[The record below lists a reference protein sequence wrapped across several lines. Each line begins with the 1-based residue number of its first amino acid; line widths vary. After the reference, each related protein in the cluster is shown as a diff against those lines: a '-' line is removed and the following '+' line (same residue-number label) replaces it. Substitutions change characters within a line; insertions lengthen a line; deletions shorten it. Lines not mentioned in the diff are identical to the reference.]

1 MALPAESADPVNPLS
16 SLLFEP
22 ATSVDEPFINP
33 WDFFVTHRRMIGKA
47 SENCCIAHQV
57 FGNKPIVHVHV
68 RMPCRGEVLKVVLQE
83 LKSWEA
89 DRIERVTIGAPGV
102 NWNKVGQPEIVER
115 LHPFGEDWH
124 NQGVAFEED
133 SAEAT
138 VPVSIEID

>member
-1 MALPAESADPVNPLS
+1 
-16 SLLFEP
+16 
-22 ATSVDEPFINP
+22 
-33 WDFFVTHRRMIGKA
+33 MIGKA

-57 FGNKPIVHVHV
+57 FGNKSIVHIHV
-68 RMPCRGEVLKVVLQE
+68 RMPRRSEILKIVLQE

-102 NWNKVGQPEIVER
+102 NWNKVGQAEVVER